1 MGEFNGKQN
10 DSKKKKSDKEM
21 DNKWVGGR
29 YLGCECRSGG
39 GQEYE

>member
-1 MGEFNGKQN
+1 MENKTIRRKRKVTN
-10 DSKKKKSDKEM
+10 KEM